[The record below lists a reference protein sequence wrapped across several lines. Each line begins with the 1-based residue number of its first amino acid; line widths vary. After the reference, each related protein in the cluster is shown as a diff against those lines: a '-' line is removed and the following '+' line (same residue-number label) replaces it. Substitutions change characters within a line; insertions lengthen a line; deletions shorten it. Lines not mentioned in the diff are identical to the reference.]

1 MADVV
6 AWVASPLAHASD
18 TPAHI
23 TSHPGGG
30 GANVA
35 ERLVEAGVPTL
46 LVARI
51 GEDAAGREAVEE
63 LRRAGVDLEVAIDPA
78 RATGTCIVI
87 VEPGGERTMLPDR
100 GANAAL
106 ATSDLPD
113 RRVRRGQAPAPLG
126 LRAARPGLALGRAG
140 RARAR
145 AGGEDVDL
153 GRPGLGGAAEEVG
166 PRTFL
171 GWTRHADLLL
181 PNAEEAA
188 VLTGAR
194 DPEAAAWA
202 LARDGREVVITL
214 GKDGALWSDGEHVER
229 AQASPAPARVDSTG
243 AGDAFTA
250 GWLGARL
257 RGAEPPEALA
267 EGELHRRAGDPG
279 ARRALTTGGR
289 REGRGSRSRARR
301 PRRRGSPATARRA
314 RRRR

>member
-1 MADVV
+1 MKPVIVVGDLMADVV
-6 AWVASPLAHASD
+6 AWVSSPLAHASD
-18 TPAHI
+18 TPAQI

-63 LRRAGVDLEVAIDPA
+63 LRRVGVELEVAIDPA
-78 RATGTCIVI
+78 RTTGTCIVI

-106 ATSDLPD
+106 ATSDLPID
-113 RRVRRGQAPAPLG
+113 EFAEGKHLHLSGYVLLDPGSRSAGLVALEHARAAKMTISVDPASAAPL
-126 LRAARPGLALGRAG
+126 A
-140 RARAR
+140 
-145 AGGEDVDL
+145 
-153 GRPGLGGAAEEVG
+153 EVG

-214 GKDGALWSDGEHVER
+214 GKDGALWSDGEHVQR
-229 AQASPAPARVDSTG
+229 APASPAPARVDSTG

-250 GWLGARL
+250 GWLAARL
-257 RGAEPPEALA
+257 RGAEPLEALA
-267 EGELHRRAGDPG
+267 EANFTAAQAIQEPG
-279 ARRALTTGGR
+279 AR
-289 REGRGSRSRARR
+289 
-301 PRRRGSPATARRA
+301 
-314 RRRR
+314 